1 MSKQATLLALLFY
14 ALMPLV
20 VNAQSAPNYAR
31 PPHPNETFAPKVVF
45 IGDYVTA
52 QWASAFAANPNWIN
66 QGNPQGICCFDTPV
80 MNMAPVIALHPAA
93 VHIMIGQSDAA
104 AVHSDDYNDYITGVV
119 NEISGLVQQ
128 AKAANIKVILGIEP
142 YVLTGGQS
150 PPLVNAVIAGYGAV
164 NNIPVINYGDALCT
178 CVGSVGSAPGF
189 GSNPA
194 TTGDSS
200 YDVFNLYGGGQ
211 YFEAAPAGT
220 FLDFPFPEEI
230 VTPTGYSLMTTLAE
244 SVINT
249 MNLKLET
256 GWLSDV
262 GKADLNTDY
271 EGPTLVNVNTV
282 SPQAVLQFI
291 PIGLYSDGSQ
301 HAVINTTFQGSSGTW
316 TSSNPLVMYV
326 SQTGVAWALSAGTT
340 TIKYTPP
347 NGAPFA
353 PWVMY
358 VE

>member
-1 MSKQATLLALLFY
+1 MNKLCLLLSALV
-14 ALMPLV
+14 PLV
-20 VNAQSAPNYAR
+20 ANAQLAPNYHRLQA
-31 PPHPNETFAPKVVF
+31 PANAPKVVF
-45 IGDYVTA
+45 VGDYVTA

-66 QGNPQGICCFDTPV
+66 QGNPEGICCFTVPV
-80 MNMAPVIALHPAA
+80 MNMAAVEALHPAA
-93 VHIMIGQSDAA
+93 VHIMIGQADAA

-150 PPLVNAVIAGYGAV
+150 PPLINAVIAGYGAV
-164 NNIPVINYGDALCT
+164 NNIPVINYGDALCG
-178 CVGSVGSAPGF
+178 CVGSVGQGAGFSSPG
-189 GSNPA
+189 
-194 TTGDSS
+194 
-200 YDVFNLYGGGQ
+200 DVFNLYGGGP
-211 YFEAAPAGT
+211 YFELAPAGT

-230 VTPTGYSLMTTLAE
+230 VTPTGYNLMTNLAE

-249 MNLKLET
+249 MNLKLEA

-301 HAVINTTFQGSSGTW
+301 HAVINTNFQGSSGTW

-326 SQTGVAWALSAGTT
+326 NQSGLAWALSAGTT

-353 PWVMY
+353 SWVMY
-358 VE
+358 VTE